1 MLNTAESP
9 LYQQL
14 AAHYREAM
22 EKGALHAGARMP
34 SVREL
39 MRRHQVSLS
48 TALQAVRL
56 LEDLGWLQARPR
68 VGYFVRGAPA
78 PALDGLRD
86 PDLTAPFEADN
97 TLFAGRFA
105 GLNERISLLIEST
118 RRADIRVDLGGA
130 TPGEQLFDIA
140 MLNRSAQA
148 LLREQPGVLV
158 QGRSTA
164 GTHPEFQAAMARRAL
179 DAGMRLAPRDI
190 LATTGNTEAV
200 HLALSAVAQ
209 PGDVVAIE
217 SPTYY
222 GLLQAV
228 ESLGLKILEIPCSQ
242 HTGISLEAL
251 DLAVRTEPRL
261 KAVVVVP
268 DLQMPVGTLMPD
280 GHKAALA
287 GFCSTHDLALIED
300 DSYRLFVEAP
310 KPPSPIKAWDH
321 TGHVIYCESFN
332 KTLAPGLR
340 QGWMTAGRW
349 HERVQMLKFA
359 QSRNTSTWAQ
369 LLTARWT
376 TSAAFARHLQ
386 RLRPQLRSQRE
397 RTAQAIARHFPP
409 GSRLRLPPGG
419 LSLWVE
425 LPQGA
430 SSSALFDRALQE
442 GIRIAPGAMFSNT
455 GRYDGFV
462 RFGCASPF
470 TDDIDEAY
478 RVLGRLLVSMRP

>member
-1 MLNTAESP
+1 MPNTAESP

-39 MRRHQVSLS
+39 MRRHEVSLS

-78 PALDGLRD
+78 LDGLRD
-86 PDLTAPFEADN
+86 PDLRAPFEADN

-130 TPGEQLFDIA
+130 TPGEQLFDVTL
-140 MLNRSAQA
+140 LNRSAQA

-158 QGRSTA
+158 QGRSTT
-164 GTHPEFQAAMARRAL
+164 GTHPEFQAVMARRAL

-190 LATTGNTEAV
+190 LATTGNTEGV

-268 DLQMPVGTLMPD
+268 DLQMPVGTLMP
-280 GHKAALA
+280 
-287 GFCSTHDLALIED
+287 ED
-300 DSYRLFVEAP
+300 RKSV
-310 KPPSPIKAWDH
+310 
-321 TGHVIYCESFN
+321 V
-332 KTLAPGLR
+332 
-340 QGWMTAGRW
+340 
-349 HERVQMLKFA
+349 
-359 QSRNTSTWAQ
+359 
-369 LLTARWT
+369 
-376 TSAAFARHLQ
+376 
-386 RLRPQLRSQRE
+386 
-397 RTAQAIARHFPP
+397 
-409 GSRLRLPPGG
+409 
-419 LSLWVE
+419 
-425 LPQGA
+425 
-430 SSSALFDRALQE
+430 
-442 GIRIAPGAMFSNT
+442 
-455 GRYDGFV
+455 
-462 RFGCASPF
+462 
-470 TDDIDEAY
+470 
-478 RVLGRLLVSMRP
+478 